1 MMLAGFGM
9 VGGGLSGGHMADR
22 WLHSATAAVG
32 QTISALG
39 LLLVFLTPG
48 NTATC
53 ALLTF

>member
-9 VGGGLSGGHMADR
+9 VVGGLSGGHMADR